1 VPTGTVGSSLANSRI
16 LSAIFLSNDIFN
28 PPFWIHYS
36 RKGDSKKAPDGNQ
49 ALNKIIQGNYNMN
62 DLMMQLLDQFEA
74 GLMDRTLKVMTIITD
89 EKKRYPMELNKSQC
103 SEMLL
108 GTKDTTTFDERFNRH
123 ADFPRIEGK
132 REKYPRDAVIDW
144 YHKNWQ
150 KTAI

>member
-1 VPTGTVGSSLANSRI
+1 MT
-16 LSAIFLSNDIFN
+16 
-28 PPFWIHYS
+28 
-36 RKGDSKKAPDGNQ
+36 KKAPDGNQ

-62 DLMMQLLDQFEA
+62 DLMMQLLDQ
-74 GLMDRTLKVMTIITD
+74 LKVMNIITD

-132 REKYPRDAVIDW
+132 REKYPRDAVIEW
-144 YHKNWQ
+144 YHENWQ
-150 KTAI
+150 KTAM

>member
-1 VPTGTVGSSLANSRI
+1 MQQMEVSTRHKN
-16 LSAIFLSNDIFN
+16 
-28 PPFWIHYS
+28 
-36 RKGDSKKAPDGNQ
+36 KKAPDGNQ
-49 ALNKIIQGNYNMN
+49 ALNKINQGNYNMN

-89 EKKRYPMELNKSQC
+89 DKKRYPMELNKSQC

-132 REKYPRDAVIDW
+132 REKYPRDAVIEW
-144 YHKNWQ
+144 YHENWK

>member
-1 VPTGTVGSSLANSRI
+1 MQHKDVSTHSQN
-16 LSAIFLSNDIFN
+16 
-28 PPFWIHYS
+28 
-36 RKGDSKKAPDGNQ
+36 KKAPDGNQ
-49 ALNKIIQGNYNMN
+49 AHDKIIQGNYNMN

-123 ADFPRIEGK
+123 TDFPRIEGK

-150 KTAI
+150 KTAM